1 MAIPTATPDKDTEY
15 RGDLAQAPEKPLE
28 AALLTGGGDRHY
40 AFGLTMGLVQA
51 GVRLDCIGGDEVD
64 SPEMHTTPGLK
75 YFSMRRSGLGVGALR
90 KMARVA
96 AYYARL
102 MAYAASARPKVFHIL
117 WNNRFEHFDRTLL
130 MAYYKLLGKKI
141 VLTAHNINACARDA
155 SDSGLNRLTLR
166 MQYRLADHIFVHT
179 RKMKDQLIERFGVR
193 PQAVSVIRYGVNN
206 AVPNTNLTPPEA
218 RRRLGIADR
227 ERAILFFGNIA
238 PYKGLEY
245 LVRAFNRICSSGED
259 QYRLIIAGRFRKG
272 SEQYTERIQ
281 RELSE
286 SPNRSRFVV
295 KPELIPDEEIE
306 LYFKAADVLVLPYT
320 HIFQSGIL
328 FLGYS
333 FGLPAIAADVGSLKE
348 DIVEDL
354 TGCVCRPQ
362 DDADLAAA
370 IEKYFASSLYRS
382 LASRRQAIREYV
394 QAEHLWESVARETR
408 RVYAS
413 LVKP

>member
-1 MAIPTATPDKDTEY
+1 
-15 RGDLAQAPEKPLE
+15 
-28 AALLTGGGDRHY
+28 
-40 AFGLTMGLVQA
+40 
-51 GVRLDCIGGDEVD
+51 
-64 SPEMHTTPGLK
+64 
-75 YFSMRRSGLGVGALR
+75 
-90 KMARVA
+90 
-96 AYYARL
+96 
-102 MAYAASARPKVFHIL
+102 MAYAAVAKPKIFHIL

-130 MAYYKLLGKKI
+130 MAYYRLLGKKI
-141 VLTAHNINACARDA
+141 VLTAHNINAGARDA

-179 RKMKDQLIERFGVR
+179 RKMQIELIEDFGVR
-193 PQAVSVIRYGVNN
+193 PQAVSVVRYGVNN
-206 AVPNTNLTPPEA
+206 AVPNTNLTPAAA

-227 ERAILFFGNIA
+227 ERAILFFGNVA

-245 LVRAFNRICSSGED
+245 LIRAFNRICSSGED
-259 QYRLIIAGRFRKG
+259 RYRLIIAGRFRKG
-272 SEQYTERIQ
+272 SEQYTELIQ
-281 RELSE
+281 RELNE
-286 SPNRSRFVV
+286 SPNRHRFVV

-306 LYFKAADVLVLPYT
+306 FYFKAADVLVLPYT

-333 FGLPAIAADVGSLKE
+333 FGLPAIAADVGSLKA
-348 DIVEDL
+348 DIVEDV
-354 TGCVCRPQ
+354 TGLVCHPQ

-382 LASRRQAIREYV
+382 LASRRQALRDYV
-394 QAEHLWESVARETR
+394 QAEHSWERVAQETQ